1 MDIRE
6 AYLRALQK
14 NETNLANGGIK
25 LDKGRFV
32 FLFNEAQDRLV
43 WYYLNRKDDETVRSI
58 QFLLN
63 YWVDLDRLSRMTNPD
78 ATSFALPDD
87 FLWFSNISGVFRRG
101 ECSVTDFGMWEVKN
115 ENVHELLADA
125 NNKPSFDFRE
135 TFYTIGDG
143 SVVVYED
150 GFNTEALRMTY
161 YRKPKRVDIEGYMR
175 PDGTDSSTIDPELP
189 DRLCEEVLDIVAR
202 QFSLNEQD
210 LQKYQYESLNT
221 TLAK

>member
-58 QFLLN
+58 QFLLR

-210 LQKYQYESLNT
+210 LQKFQYDSLNT
-221 TLAK
+221 TLSK